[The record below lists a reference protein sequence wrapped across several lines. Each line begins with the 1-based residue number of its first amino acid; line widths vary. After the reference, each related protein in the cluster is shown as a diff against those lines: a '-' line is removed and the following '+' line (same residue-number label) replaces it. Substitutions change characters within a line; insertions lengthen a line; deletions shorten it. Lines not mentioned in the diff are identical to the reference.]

1 VSIHEAMVERMSPAE
16 SANCAAVLK
25 IDRDA
30 TETAGIASRGDD
42 ACCGGVRGVPS
53 S

>member
-16 SANCAAVLK
+16 STNCAAVLK

-30 TETAGIASRGDD
+30 TGTAATASRGDD
-42 ACCGGVRGVPS
+42 ACCGRVRGVFS